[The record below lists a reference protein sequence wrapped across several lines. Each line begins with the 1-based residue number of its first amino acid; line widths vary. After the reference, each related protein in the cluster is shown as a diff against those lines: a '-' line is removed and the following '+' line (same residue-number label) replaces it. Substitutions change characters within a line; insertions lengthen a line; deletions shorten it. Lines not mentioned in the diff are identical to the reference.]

1 MRTYEGTQTDK
12 EGCFRMNKF
21 NASQRIGQLELN
33 LIDKPATLSFDG
45 DDVSGNAGVLLA
57 SQVEKMT
64 GLLAGAQARLADH
77 RTSSLIKHCQ
87 FELIAQRVFQIMSG
101 AAACDDSDYL
111 RHDPAIKIG
120 TGREPLR
127 GEALASQPTQSRF
140 ENNRTYRELLAL
152 GEWLVEYYIQCHP
165 KPPKSLILDFDGS
178 AIETY
183 GLQLNAFYRG
193 GPYKKYMYFP
203 LFVFDSEG
211 WLLVAALRPGDQG
224 ECHFSLPVLKRLVA
238 KLRRAWPEVKITIR
252 ADGAFTDPAL
262 YKWLDENSV
271 DYVLGL
277 KHNNV
282 LLTYSKNL
290 RQKARKKFVRKF
302 CAPAFIGKVGEKKK
316 LEAMHEVHSQLKHED
331 RSKLNSELTTRVRLF
346 GEFSY
351 QAGSW
356 DRPRRVICR
365 CDFGNEGLDVRYIVT
380 SISWMSAADTYEKL
394 YCGRARIEMW
404 IKHIKET
411 RANRLSCSQFKA
423 NAFRL
428 LLHAFA
434 YLLMH
439 QIRLLIDCQTSM
451 SLEFVRRRF
460 INVPVHVCETSQ
472 GCHFRISSAYKDAR
486 LFRKISKK
494 LGARS
499 LIAA

>member
-1 MRTYEGTQTDK
+1 
-12 EGCFRMNKF
+12 MNKF
-21 NASQRIGQLELN
+21 TASQRIGQLELD
-33 LIDKPATLSFDG
+33 LIDKPVTLSFDG

-64 GLLAGAQARLADH
+64 GLLAGAQARLDDH
-77 RTSSLIKHCQ
+77 RTSSLIKHGQ
-87 FELIAQRVFQIMSG
+87 FELISQRVFQIISG
-101 AAACDDSDYL
+101 APACDDSDYL

-120 TGREPLR
+120 AGRAPIS

-140 ENNRTYRELLAL
+140 ENRRTYRELLWL
-152 GEWLVEYYIQCHP
+152 SEWLVDYYIQCHP
-165 KPPKSLILDFDGS
+165 KPPKSLVLDFDGS

-193 GPYKKYMYFP
+193 GPYQKNMYFP
-203 LFVFDSEG
+203 LFVFDAEG

-224 ECHFSLPVLKRLVA
+224 EVHFSLPVLKRLVA
-238 KLRRAWPEVKITIR
+238 KLRKAWPEVRITIR
-252 ADGAFTDPAL
+252 ADGAFTDPSL
-262 YKWLDENSV
+262 YTWLDENRV
-271 DYVLGL
+271 AYVLGL

-282 LLTYSKNL
+282 LLTYSKDL

-302 CAPAFIGKVGEKKK
+302 GDPAFMGKEGEKKK
-316 LEAMHEVHSQLKHED
+316 LDAMHEVHSQLKHEE
-331 RSKLNSELTTRVRLF
+331 RATLNAEVRKRVRLF

-356 DRPRRVICR
+356 DRTRRVICR
-365 CDFGNEGLDVRYIVT
+365 CDFTNEGLEVRYIVT
-380 SISWMSAADTYEKL
+380 NIKWMTAADTYEKL
-394 YCGRARIEMW
+394 YCGRARVEMW

-411 RANRLSCSQFKA
+411 RADRLSCSQFKA

-434 YLLMH
+434 YILMH
-439 QIRLLIDCQTSM
+439 QIRLLIDCRTSM
-451 SLEFVRRRF
+451 SLEFVRRFF
-460 INVPVHVCETSQ
+460 INVPVHIRETSQ
-472 GCHFRISSAYKDAR
+472 GCHFRISSAYKEAR
-486 LFRKISKK
+486 VFRQISKR
-494 LGARS
+494 LGAKS

>member
-1 MRTYEGTQTDK
+1 
-12 EGCFRMNKF
+12 MNKF
-21 NASQRIGQLELN
+21 TASQRIGQLELD
-33 LIDKPATLSFDG
+33 LINKPVTLSFDG

-64 GLLAGAQARLADH
+64 GLLTGAQARLDDH
-77 RTSSLIKHCQ
+77 RTGSMIKHDQ
-87 FELIAQRVFQIMSG
+87 FELIAQRVFQIISG
-101 AAACDDSDYL
+101 APAGDDSDYL
-111 RHDPAIKIG
+111 RHDPAIKVG
-120 TGREPLR
+120 AGREPIT

-140 ENNRTYRELLAL
+140 ETRRTYKELLRL
-152 GEWLVEYYIQCHP
+152 GEWLVDYYIQCQP

-203 LFVFDSEG
+203 LFVFDSQG

-224 ECHFSLPVLKRLVA
+224 EVHFSLPVLKRLVTR
-238 KLRRAWPEVKITIR
+238 LRKAWPEVKITIR

-282 LLTYSKNL
+282 LLTFSKDL

-302 CAPAFIGKVGEKKK
+302 GNPAFISKDGDKEK
-316 LEAMHEVHSQLKHED
+316 LQAMHEVHSQNSHKE
-331 RSKLNSELTTRVRLF
+331 RAKLNSEVTKRVRLF

-356 DRPRRVICR
+356 DRARRVVCR
-365 CDFGNEGLDVRYIVT
+365 CDFGNEGLEVRYIVT
-380 SISWMSAADTYEKL
+380 SIQWMNAADTYEKL
-394 YCGRARIEMW
+394 YCGRARAEMW

-411 RANRLSCSQFKA
+411 RADRLSCSQFKA

-439 QIRLLIDCQTSM
+439 QIRQLIECRTSM
-451 SLEFVRRRF
+451 SLESVRRFF
-460 INVPVHVCETSQ
+460 INVPVHIRETSL
-472 GCHFRISSAYKDAR
+472 GCHFRISAAYKEAR
-486 LFRKISKK
+486 VFRQISKR
-494 LGARS
+494 LGAKS